1 MKSLF
6 PIIPYENVMIA
17 WDNFSGT
24 VWVTMLTVLERHDFG
39 RVVDGVMEYSSSGL
53 ILKNILES
61 VHLFFPSM
69 AIPAFVVFP
78 NGFEAMIMMHNTSP
92 DGFDDDQI
100 GEKLYDLIHGF
111 RRVTV
116 SSLNSWTPVNIDVWI
131 HKLREIECEEV
142 PMVYEIYENRLKEW
156 CKFGY

>member
-1 MKSLF
+1 MDWDIFAHNQTWHFYTCMKSLF

-24 VWVTMLTVLERHDFG
+24 VW
-39 RVVDGVMEYSSSGL
+39 
-53 ILKNILES
+53 
-61 VHLFFPSM
+61 
-69 AIPAFVVFP
+69 
-78 NGFEAMIMMHNTSP
+78 
-92 DGFDDDQI
+92 
-100 GEKLYDLIHGF
+100 
-111 RRVTV
+111 VTV

-156 CKFGY
+156 CKFGYWPAGTR